1 MKTNKEQE
9 RKRSN
14 TKLGAQANLHSAAKF
29 KSREKTNKQ
38 QRKTREIQPQKQTK
52 QEGKTKNIKETNDD
66 I

>member
-9 RKRSN
+9 RKRSSA
-14 TKLGAQANLHSAAKF
+14 KLEAQANLHSAVKF

-52 QEGKTKNIKETNDD
+52 QKGKAENIKETNDET
-66 I
+66 